1 MQNEYKIY
9 VKYIHKCI
17 HIYKNVL
24 DKNEKKYYIFIN
36 VNHYYYNKLL

>member
-24 DKNEKKYYIFIN
+24 DKNEKKILHIY
-36 VNHYYYNKLL
+36 KCKSLLL